1 MQSTEKSIQPNSSV
15 TYNGWLRKLGGKFKT
30 WKKRYFVLEGTQLS
44 YYTSPD
50 DQRALGKFSLESTQ
64 IEIPNVT
71 DAEFGGDNK
80 GFVFIVK
87 PESSND
93 NLSANHTQFVLS
105 AQTAEERKCWIRAFR
120 KALYLKNGGAL
131 FGTPLNEVFPYTKPE
146 HSYLPRVVYE
156 TVEFIRINGIDCEGV
171 FRKCGAQNVIQELAD
186 AYDVAATG
194 PILQPDQH
202 NVHVAAGLLK
212 LYLRELPEPI
222 IPFDF
227 YERLKATGFHIADG
241 QDLTV
246 LIRTLEMLPAPNYH
260 LLQFL
265 CQFLFE
271 VSKYAQSNLMTI
283 ENLASV
289 FAPNVLR
296 LADGD
301 LDVEMAASPIINL
314 TMAEFIRCHS
324 RLFRLEMV
332 PLNSMDNSVF
342 GSVSKR
348 NPASSRRRRFHTT
361 TNVLSSPPPSYE
373 ASNQMWIEPTIAP
386 SKSFYQPPNESVPIN
401 KPVRANMTVS
411 HFRSPFYE
419 ARLSPTLSPPT
430 WCDRNGVEKLPPK
443 SPTGYDNASAKKC
456 SDLPSTC
463 VGNFGRTENDS
474 ICTMTRLSNQNSPS
488 LFQPPK
494 IQRSNKT
501 VESNRVV
508 LNVSEMTDSV
518 QSSNTEQSLFQ
529 NDRIKSESH
538 RSTMPSKEWQ
548 GNLFSPNDVSC
559 HSQGFSIDLSKPPRI
574 TEKYSNTLP
583 RPPPFH
589 FPNNVN
595 QTFPHSGKSVI
606 EKREAYRNKPKNNLA
621 LCMEPPNQTNSDA
634 YLLAN
639 VSAILDPD
647 DEARYWHA
655 VAVSARAEAA
665 GHRAHVATLNEELNR
680 TKCDL
685 DMAELEIGLLRQ
697 QLAHV
702 QSSLKGLGYRAQPP
716 TISTRHKMRGHPFAS
731 DFHHDPFDV
740 LWNWSR

>member
-1 MQSTEKSIQPNSSV
+1 MIKLLTDIILFISNS
-15 TYNGWLRKLGGKFKT
+15 NL
-30 WKKRYFVLEGTQLS
+30 
-44 YYTSPD
+44 
-50 DQRALGKFSLESTQ
+50 
-64 IEIPNVT
+64 
-71 DAEFGGDNK
+71 
-80 GFVFIVK
+80 
-87 PESSND
+87 ESSND

-105 AQTAEERKCWIRAFR
+105 AQTAEERKYWIRAFR

-156 TVEFIRINGIDCEGV
+156 TVEFIRVNGIDCEGV

-186 AYDVAATG
+186 AYDVAAAG

-271 VSKYAQSNLMTI
+271 VGWSRFLFSLFFCVSNKVTSINLSLHILDAEVKGNFNCYYEFDHYHYQISSAPLSSKDQVSKYAQSNLMTI

-348 NPASSRRRRFHTT
+348 NRASSRRRRFHTT

-373 ASNQMWIEPTIAP
+373 VSNQMWIEPTIAP
-386 SKSFYQPPNESVPIN
+386 SKSFYQPPNESVPVN
-401 KPVRANMTVS
+401 KPVRTHMTVS
-411 HFRSPFYE
+411 HFRAPFYE
-419 ARLSPTLSPPT
+419 ARLSPTLSPST

-443 SPTGYDNASAKKC
+443 SPTGYEHTSAKKNN
-456 SDLPSTC
+456 DLYSPSM
-463 VGNFGRTENDS
+463 GNFGRTENDS
-474 ICTMTRLSNQNSPS
+474 ICTMSRLSNQNSPS

-494 IQRSNKT
+494 IQRSNKI
-501 VESNRVV
+501 VESNRVG
-508 LNVSEMTDSV
+508 LTISDMTDSV

-529 NDRIKSESH
+529 SDQVKSESH
-538 RSTMPSKEWQ
+538 RSTVPSKEWQ

-559 HSQGFSIDLSKPPRI
+559 HSQGFSTDLSKPPRI

-595 QTFPHSGKSVI
+595 QTFPHSGKSLI
-606 EKREAYRNKPKNNLA
+606 EKREAYRNKPKNNLT
-621 LCMEPPNQTNSDA
+621 LCMEPLNQTNSDA

-665 GHRAHVATLNEELNR
+665 GHRAHVASLSEELNR

-702 QSSLKGLGYRAQPP
+702 QSSLKGVGYRAQPP
-716 TISTRHKMRGHPFAS
+716 TISARHKTRGHPFAS
-731 DFHHDPFDV
+731 DLHHDPFDV

>member
-1 MQSTEKSIQPNSSV
+1 MRNALAGNLSTEKNIHPNSSV
-15 TYNGWLRKLGGKFKT
+15 TYKGWLKKLGGKFKT

-44 YYTSPD
+44 YYTNPD

-87 PESSND
+87 PDGTDD
-93 NLSANHTQFVLS
+93 NLSGNHTQFVLS
-105 AQTAEERKCWIRAFR
+105 AQTAEERKYWIRAFR
-120 KALYLKNGGAL
+120 KVLYLKIGGAL
-131 FGTPLNEVFPYTKPE
+131 FGSHLNEVFPYTKPE

-156 TVEFIRINGIDCEGV
+156 AVEFIRANGIDCEGV
-171 FRKCGAQNVIQELAD
+171 FRKCGAQNMIQELAD
-186 AYDVAATG
+186 TYDVAATG
-194 PILQPDQH
+194 PILQPNQH

-222 IPFDF
+222 VPFAF

-260 LLQFL
+260 VLQFM

-271 VSKYAQSNLMTI
+271 VSNYAQSNLMTI

-332 PLNSMDNSVF
+332 PLNSMDNIVF
-342 GSVSKR
+342 GSV
-348 NPASSRRRRFHTT
+348 
-361 TNVLSSPPPSYE
+361 
-373 ASNQMWIEPTIAP
+373 
-386 SKSFYQPPNESVPIN
+386 
-401 KPVRANMTVS
+401 
-411 HFRSPFYE
+411 
-419 ARLSPTLSPPT
+419 
-430 WCDRNGVEKLPPK
+430 
-443 SPTGYDNASAKKC
+443 
-456 SDLPSTC
+456 
-463 VGNFGRTENDS
+463 
-474 ICTMTRLSNQNSPS
+474 
-488 LFQPPK
+488 
-494 IQRSNKT
+494 
-501 VESNRVV
+501 
-508 LNVSEMTDSV
+508 
-518 QSSNTEQSLFQ
+518 
-529 NDRIKSESH
+529 KSESQ
-538 RSTMPSKEWQ
+538 RSTMPSKDWQ
-548 GNLFSPNDVSC
+548 ANLFSPNDVSSR
-559 HSQGFSIDLSKPPRI
+559 SQGFFTNLSKPLHI
-574 TEKYSNTLP
+574 AEKYSNTVP

-589 FPNNVN
+589 FTNDVS
-595 QTFPHSGKSVI
+595 QTFPHSGKSLS
-606 EKREAYRNKPKNNLA
+606 EKRESHRNKPTNNLPV
-621 LCMEPPNQTNSDA
+621 CMEPPEA

-647 DEARYWHA
+647 DEVRYWHA

-665 GHRAHVATLNEELNR
+665 GHRAHVATLSEELNR

-697 QLAHV
+697 QLSHV

-716 TISTRHKMRGHPFAS
+716 TINTLHKTRGHPFAS
-731 DFHHDPFDV
+731 DLHHDSFDF

>member
-1 MQSTEKSIQPNSSV
+1 MDTRQFKSTEKNIRPNSSV
-15 TYNGWLRKLGGKFKT
+15 TYKGWLKKLGGKFKT
-30 WKKRYFVLEGTQLS
+30 WKKRYFVLQGTQLS
-44 YYTSPD
+44 YYTNPD

-71 DAEFGGDNK
+71 DAEFCGDNK

-87 PESSND
+87 PEGSDD
-93 NLSANHTQFVLS
+93 NLSGNHTQFVLS
-105 AQTAEERKCWIRAFR
+105 AQTAEERKFWIRAFR
-120 KALYLKNGGAL
+120 KVLYLKSGGAL
-131 FGTPLNEVFPYTKPE
+131 FGSHLNEVFPYTKPE

-156 TVEFIRINGIDCEGV
+156 AVEFIRANGIDCEGV

-194 PILQPDQH
+194 PILQAEQH

-271 VSKYAQSNLMTI
+271 VSMYAQSNLMTI

-332 PLNSMDNSVF
+332 PLNPMDNIVF

-348 NPASSRRRRFHTT
+348 NHPNSRRRRFHTT
-361 TNVLSSPPPSYE
+361 TNVLSSPPPPYE
-373 ASNQMWIEPTIAP
+373 ASNQMRIEPTIAP
-386 SKSFYQPPNESVPIN
+386 SKSFHPPPNNSVSVI
-401 KPVRANMTVS
+401 KPVRANMTLS
-411 HFRSPFYE
+411 HFRTPSYE
-419 ARLSPTLSPPT
+419 ERISPPLSSST
-430 WCDRNGVEKLPPK
+430 W
-443 SPTGYDNASAKKC
+443 SSTSFDNASVKKN
-456 SDLPSTC
+456 SDSMSTST
-463 VGNFGRTENDS
+463 GNFGRNESDS
-474 ICTMTRLSNQNSPS
+474 ICTMTRSSNHNSPS

-494 IQRSNKT
+494 IQRNNKT
-501 VESNRVV
+501 VESNRVGQIV
-508 LNVSEMTDSV
+508 PEMTDSV
-518 QSSNTEQSLFQ
+518 QSTNTEQSLFH
-529 NDRIKSESH
+529 NDQVKSESQ
-538 RSTMPSKEWQ
+538 RSTMPSKKWQ
-548 GNLFSPNDVSC
+548 ANLFSPNDVSS
-559 HSQGFSIDLSKPPRI
+559 HSQGFFTNLSKPPHI
-574 TEKYSNTLP
+574 TEKYPNTVP

-589 FPNNVN
+589 FTNDVN
-595 QTFPHSGKSVI
+595 QTFPHSGKSLS
-606 EKREAYRNKPKNNLA
+606 EKRESYRNKPKNNLA
-621 LCMEPPNQTNSDA
+621 LCVEPSDA
-634 YLLAN
+634 YLLEN
-639 VSAILDPD
+639 VSAVLDPD

-665 GHRAHVATLNEELNR
+665 GHRAHVATLSEELNR

-716 TISTRHKMRGHPFAS
+716 TISSLHKTRGHPFAS
-731 DFHHDPFDV
+731 DLHHDPFDV

>member
-1 MQSTEKSIQPNSSV
+1 CSV
-15 TYNGWLRKLGGKFKT
+15 QILIF
-30 WKKRYFVLEGTQLS
+30 YF
-44 YYTSPD
+44 
-50 DQRALGKFSLESTQ
+50 
-64 IEIPNVT
+64 
-71 DAEFGGDNK
+71 
-80 GFVFIVK
+80 
-87 PESSND
+87 
-93 NLSANHTQFVLS
+93 NL
-105 AQTAEERKCWIRAFR
+105 K
-120 KALYLKNGGAL
+120 
-131 FGTPLNEVFPYTKPE
+131 
-146 HSYLPRVVYE
+146 
-156 TVEFIRINGIDCEGV
+156 
-171 FRKCGAQNVIQELAD
+171 RKCGAQNVIQELAD

-271 VSKYAQSNLMTI
+271 VSKYSQSNLMTI

-332 PLNSMDNSVF
+332 PLNSMDSIVF

-348 NPASSRRRRFHTT
+348 NHRGSRRRRFHTT

-373 ASNQMWIEPTIAP
+373 ASNQTWIEPTIAP
-386 SKSFYQPPNESVPIN
+386 SKSFCQTPNESVRIN
-401 KPVRANMTVS
+401 KPVRANMAVS
-411 HFRSPFYE
+411 HFRAPSYE
-419 ARLSPTLSPPT
+419 GRLSPTLSSST
-430 WCDRNGVEKLPPK
+430 WCDRNGVEKLPSK
-443 SPTGYDNASAKKC
+443 SPAGYDCVSAKKNI
-456 SDLPSTC
+456 DLLSTSI
-463 VGNFGRTENDS
+463 GNFGRNESDS

-494 IQRSNKT
+494 IQRNNKT
-501 VESNRVV
+501 VECNRIGLTVP
-508 LNVSEMTDSV
+508 EMSDSV

-529 NDRIKSESH
+529 NDRVKSESH
-538 RSTMPSKEWQ
+538 RSTMPSKQWQ
-548 GNLFSPNDVSC
+548 GNLFSSNDVSC
-559 HSQGFSIDLSKPPRI
+559 QSQGFLTDLSKSPHI
-574 TEKYSNTLP
+574 TEKYSNTMP

-589 FPNNVN
+589 FQNNISR
-595 QTFPHSGKSVI
+595 TFPHSGKSLI
-606 EKREAYRNKPKNNLA
+606 EKREAYTNKPKHNLA
-621 LCMEPPNQTNSDA
+621 LSMEPPNQTDSDA

-647 DEARYWHA
+647 DEARYWHS

-665 GHRAHVATLNEELNR
+665 GHRAHVAR
-680 TKCDL
+680 
-685 DMAELEIGLLRQ
+685 
-697 QLAHV
+697 
-702 QSSLKGLGYRAQPP
+702 
-716 TISTRHKMRGHPFAS
+716 
-731 DFHHDPFDV
+731 
-740 LWNWSR
+740 